1 MSRVKL
7 IIEYDGTDFVGWQ
20 KQDNGVSVQ
29 DLVENAL
36 LKVTG
41 QKINL
46 HVAGRTDA
54 GVHAI
59 KQVAHFDYKVTKK
72 IEIKNLS
79 EAINFYIKNYPIS
92 VLNAE
97 KVTKKFHAR
106 FSAKPVFICTA
117 LATGNPKL
125 P

>member
-59 KQVAHFDYKVTKK
+59 KQVAHFDYKAVSYTHLTLQT
-72 IEIKNLS
+72 ILL
-79 EAINFYIKNYPIS
+79 
-92 VLNAE
+92 V
-97 KVTKKFHAR
+97 
-106 FSAKPVFICTA
+106 
-117 LATGNPKL
+117 
-125 P
+125 